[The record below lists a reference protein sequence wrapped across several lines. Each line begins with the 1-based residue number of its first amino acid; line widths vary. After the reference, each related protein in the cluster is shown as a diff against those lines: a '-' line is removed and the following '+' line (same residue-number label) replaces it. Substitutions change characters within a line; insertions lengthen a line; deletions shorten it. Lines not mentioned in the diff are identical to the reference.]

1 MKKTNTVF
9 TTDHV
14 QDKYANKVLGY
25 IKFVDGSYYPI
36 EKQGI
41 RTHLC
46 YGYGY
51 GISYEDAGELAEAAR
66 TEYDFFESEQL
77 REVNR
82 WIKSITRAIDT
93 TKMIEESYR
102 DHKCCCFGHD
112 DLIWMR
118 KGCYRGE
125 LIADRCFDNNLEA
138 KDALCLADLESLLE
152 GYKALAEYIKKRAKA
167 YWKRFGG
174 SKLHTWTYDRND

>member
-14 QDKYANKVLGY
+14 DDKYADKVLGY
-25 IKFVDGSYYPI
+25 IKFTDGSYYPI

-41 RTHLC
+41 KTNLC

-51 GISYEDAGELAEAAR
+51 GTSYEDASDLAEAAC
-66 TEYDFFESEQL
+66 TKYDFFESEQL
-77 REVNR
+77 RDTNR
-82 WIKSITRAIDT
+82 WIEAIKRAIKT
-93 TKMIEESYR
+93 TKTINEAYR
-102 DHKCCCFGHD
+102 DHKCCCFCHG

-125 LIADRCFDNNLEA
+125 NIADRDFDYNLQS
-138 KDALCLADLESLLE
+138 KDALCVADLESLLE
-152 GYKALAEYIKKRAKA
+152 GYKALAEYVKKRAKA